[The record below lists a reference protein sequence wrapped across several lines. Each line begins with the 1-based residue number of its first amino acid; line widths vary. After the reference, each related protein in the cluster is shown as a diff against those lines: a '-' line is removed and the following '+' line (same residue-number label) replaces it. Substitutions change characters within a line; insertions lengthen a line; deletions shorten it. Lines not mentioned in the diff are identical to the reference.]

1 MNQKSRVLIGIPS
14 LCAYLSVSRPT
25 IYKYLKRGMP
35 GIRIDGTWH
44 FHADHVEEFFR
55 RLTIQKDVVKTIE
68 DLEEEEVFPGLS
80 SK

>member
-1 MNQKSRVLIGIPS
+1 MQKSRVLIGIPS
-14 LCAYLSVSRPT
+14 LCAYLSVSRMT
-25 IYKYLKRGMP
+25 IYKYLRRGMP

-55 RLTIQKDVVKTIE
+55 RLTIQKELVKTPDDLQDE
-68 DLEEEEVFPGLS
+68 DAFPELS